1 MINTDD
7 AKNKE
12 KKKDDEESEEI
23 NYETP
28 DTNIQDIIEEM
39 KKRRRNVEENKKDTP
54 TNSKANAYE
63 EQNPLR

>member
-39 KKRRRNVEENKKDTP
+39 KKRRRNVEENKKEAP